1 MKVARWKH
9 NSYAEGPRPNT
20 TFWLSG
26 CSLHCKGCFNPE
38 LWDGRLGRDVSLLRM
53 LGIIRQG
60 IRVGDRGIAFVG
72 GEPMDQADALGQ
84 LCLAARLL
92 FPELVIT
99 IYTGYRL
106 ENLRRRRIAAI
117 VLLTAHLLVDGP
129 FVFSLADR
137 NLGYR
142 GSANQRVIDLVKT
155 RKTGFNRVALENW
168 DGMLVY
174 DRGTLSGPPAILNA
188 KGDHQHVDQCGKY

>member
-26 CSLHCKGCFNPE
+26 CSLRCKGCFNPE

-53 LGIIRQG
+53 LEIIQRG
-60 IRVGDRGIAFVG
+60 RRLGDRGIAFVG
-72 GEPMDQADALGQ
+72 GEPMDQADALGR

-92 FPELVIT
+92 FPRLVIT
-99 IYTGYRL
+99 TYTGYRL
-106 ENLRRRRIAAI
+106 ENLRRRKAAAL

-174 DRGTLSGPPAILNA
+174 DRGMLSGPPAILKA
-188 KGDHQHVDQCGKY
+188 KGENLHVDQCGKY

>member
-9 NSYAEGPRPNT
+9 NSYAEGPRSNT
-20 TFWLSG
+20 TFWFSG
-26 CSLHCKGCFNPE
+26 CSLRCKGCFNPE
-38 LWDGRLGRDVSLLRM
+38 LWDGRLGRYVSLLGM

-60 IRVGDRGIAFVG
+60 RRLGDRGIAFVG
-72 GEPMDQADALGQ
+72 GEPMDQAWPLGF
-84 LCLAARLL
+84 LCLATRLL

-99 IYTGYRL
+99 IYTGFRL
-106 ENLRRRRIAAI
+106 ENLRRRKAAAL

-174 DRGTLSGPPAILNA
+174 DRGTLSGPLAILKA
-188 KGDHQHVDQCGKY
+188 KGENQHVDQCGKY

>member
-26 CSLHCKGCFNPE
+26 CSLRCKGCFNPE

-53 LGIIRQG
+53 LGIIQRG
-60 IRVGDRGIAFVG
+60 RRLGDRGIAFVG
-72 GEPMDQADALGQ
+72 GEPMDQADALGR

-92 FPELVIT
+92 FPRLVIT
-99 IYTGYRL
+99 TYTGYRL
-106 ENLRRRRIAAI
+106 ENLRRRKAAAL

-174 DRGTLSGPPAILNA
+174 DRGMLSGPPAILKA
-188 KGDHQHVDQCGKY
+188 KGENLHVDQCGKY